1 MLRHTKGTLLFFVI
15 ALTLV
20 FACTPALGQTVRL
33 TEYSAKFLCGPENP
47 AVANPFGL
55 DTAVQPATYST
66 SINIHNPNAT
76 FGGVVGLPVVF
87 VKKVVVSSPEGRPPN
102 KPSPFRQ
109 DILDPDFSEE
119 IDCTIIRSMI
129 VPTPPP
135 NIFIEGYFV
144 IYALPSPVGP
154 SELDVTEV
162 VTATPELTRF
172 GISTEIR
179 TIAPRFI
186 H

>member
-1 MLRHTKGTLLFFVI
+1 MLRHTKRACLFFVI
-15 ALTLV
+15 ALSLV
-20 FACTPALGQTVRL
+20 FACIPVLGQTVRL
-33 TEYSAKFLCGPENP
+33 TEYSAKFMCGIEDP
-47 AVANPFGL
+47 AVPNPFGL
-55 DTAVQPATYST
+55 GDAARPAHYAT

-87 VKKVVVSSPEGRPPN
+87 VKKVVVSSPEGHPLN

-119 IDCTIIRSMI
+119 IDCTIILSMI
-129 VPTPPP
+129 SPTPPP
-135 NIFIEGYFV
+135 NTFVEGYFV
-144 IYALPSPVGP
+144 IYALPNAQGVP

-162 VTATPELTRF
+162 VTATPKIGF
-172 GISTEIR
+172 GIATEIR
-179 TIAPRFI
+179 AITPRFI